1 MSWGGAREGSGR
13 KVGWRKEISEQRPRR
28 QLVAFDDEWDL
39 IQRFIKQVKT
49 GDKDKCRELLDKLET
64 DSTR

>member
-28 QLVAFDDEWDL
+28 QLVAFDDEWEL
-39 IQRFIKQVKT
+39 IHKFSKIVKH
-49 GDKDKCRELLDKLET
+49 GDREKCEKFLSEFD
-64 DSTR
+64 